1 MADCKYAKK
10 LSGLRYL
17 ETAYMNA
24 SNSMYKYAVAYK
36 TYKKAKNKCAKE
48 FLLDNQKHVAKAI
61 ILEMEE
67 KDFIDFVKLD
77 FINLKYDADIVKC
90 LEKQNWNVAL
100 AYMLNEEKEKDSTGN
115 TFVI

>member
-1 MADCKYAKK
+1 M
-10 LSGLRYL
+10 
-17 ETAYMNA
+17 
-24 SNSMYKYAVAYK
+24 
-36 TYKKAKNKCAKE
+36 
-48 FLLDNQKHVAKAI
+48 AKAI
-61 ILEMEE
+61 ALEMEE